1 MCVCLDTS
9 DIGFR
14 SILVCVCVFQ
24 AATTACTCYCSGPSP
39 QTLNWQ
45 EVGTFSVSDPYFCGH
60 TACQNSYPSSCN
72 SAAQG
77 CSTTSPCGV
86 SALLNDL
93 SLQCGLSGTVRL
105 PTPTG
110 GGQWH
115 YTETLWLQGT
125 IAVLECPFGTD
136 GRSST
141 LVSFPDAAVPKTA
154 CDRIV
159 LNVRQ
164 GSDIYSGVTCRGGQ
178 WSPAPS
184 SLSAVCTRTSL
195 SDLFSCAFGDAHSP
209 SRLLFSRAFG
219 GAHSPAP
226 SSLSAVSTRASLI
239 DLSSPGFGDA
249 HTVAFCFVLQ
259 HATCTQSTPS
269 TCRLTADLR
278 ANGVGSFVT
287 SWAWNILIVFAC
299 GCFGS
304 PRGCAKA
311 NWII

>member
-1 MCVCLDTS
+1 MSTYDDLCVCVCLDTS

-178 WSPAPS
+178 WSPAPL
-184 SLSAVCTRTSL
+184 SLSAVCTRASL
-195 SDLFSCAFGDAHSP
+195 SDLSP
-209 SRLLFSRAFG
+209 
-219 GAHSPAP
+219 
-226 SSLSAVSTRASLI
+226 
-239 DLSSPGFGDA
+239 PGFGDA
-249 HTVAFCFVLQ
+249 HTVTFVLCCSMRHVLNQ
-259 HATCTQSTPS
+259 PQAH
-269 TCRLTADLR
+269 
-278 ANGVGSFVT
+278 VG
-287 SWAWNILIVFAC
+287 
-299 GCFGS
+299 
-304 PRGCAKA
+304 
-311 NWII
+311 